1 VKNGFENAKT
11 INPMKKKYL
20 NEVRLRLKSEKTG
33 ISEIL
38 TENDMQHLP
47 EPIKKYIR
55 YAGFVGKEKISN
67 VFLKASGQIRSSEK
81 SGWMQFTSEQYNFFA
96 NPFRAFYIRAVKM
109 GVPAVGLH
117 LYKNETATMVIKL
130 LNLFTVVDAK
140 GPEMNQAETVTVL
153 NDMCFMAPGSLISKN
168 ITWET
173 MDTGQVK
180 ATFTNGQITVSAIL
194 TFDEEEKLVNFLSFD
209 RFETADGKIYI
220 NNPWETPVTEYR
232 TVNGYRLPTKADVIY
247 KRPDGDFCYLEFRL
261 EEIEYNRL
269 G

>member
-1 VKNGFENAKT
+1 MKN
-11 INPMKKKYL
+11 KYL
-20 NEVRLRLKSEKTG
+20 NEVASRLRQEKRYSTAV
-33 ISEIL
+33 L
-38 TENDMQHLP
+38 TEKDMQHLP
-47 EPIKKYIR
+47 EPVKRYIR

-81 SGWMQFTSEQYNFFA
+81 SGWMQFTSEQYNFFE

-173 MDTGQVK
+173 MNASQVK

-194 TFDEEEKLVNFLSFD
+194 TFDEEGKLMNFISFD
-209 RFETADGKIYI
+209 RFETSDGKVADLITLSGVAA
-220 NNPWETPVTEYR
+220 NAEDLGTFTGVTIPDSS
-232 TVNGYRLPTKADVIY
+232 TNKAALQAML
-247 KRPDGDFCYLEFRL
+247 KKTW
-261 EEIEYNRL
+261 L
-269 G
+269 GEVRGMLLGK

>member
-1 VKNGFENAKT
+1 
-11 INPMKKKYL
+11 MKKKYL
-20 NEVRLRLKSEKTG
+20 NEVASRIHEEKKY
-33 ISEIL
+33 SKDVL
-38 TENDMQHLP
+38 SENDMFHLP
-47 EPIKKYIR
+47 EPVKKYIR
-55 YAGFVGKEKISN
+55 LAGFVGKEKISN

-81 SGWMQFTSEQYNFFA
+81 SGWMQFTSEQYNFFE

-173 MDTGQVK
+173 MDASQVK
-180 ATFTNGQITVSAIL
+180 ATFTNGQITVNANL
-194 TFDEEEKLVNFLSFD
+194 TFDEEGKLVNFLSFD
-209 RFETADGKIYI
+209 RFDTDGKTYT
-220 NNPWETPVTEYR
+220 NLPWETPVTEYR
-232 TVNGYRLPTKADVIY
+232 TVNGYRLPSKADVIY
-247 KRPDGDFCYLEFRL
+247 KRPEGNFCYLEFRL
-261 EEIEYNRL
+261 EEIKYNVKNNHD
-269 G
+269 

>member
-1 VKNGFENAKT
+1 
-11 INPMKKKYL
+11 MKKKYL
-20 NEVRLRLKSEKTG
+20 KEVASRFREE
-33 ISEIL
+33 EIYSTDVL

-47 EPIKKYIR
+47 EPVKKYIR
-55 YAGFVGKEKISN
+55 FAGFVGKEKISN
-67 VFLKASGQIRSSEK
+67 VFLKARGQIRSSEK

-109 GVPAVGLH
+109 GVPAVGFH

-153 NDMCFMAPGSLISKN
+153 NDMCFIAPGSLISKN

-180 ATFTNGQITVSAIL
+180 ATFINGQITVSAIL
-194 TFDEEEKLVNFLSFD
+194 SFDEEGKLVNFLSFD

-220 NNPWETPVTEYR
+220 NNPWETPVKEYR
-232 TVNGYRLPTKADVIY
+232 KFGDYYLPAKADVIY
-247 KRPDGDFCYLEFRL
+247 KRPNGDFCYLEFRL
-261 EEIEYNRL
+261 EEIKYNVMSFS
-269 G
+269 